1 MRFLYLFVFHVSCSF
16 LNYGFSSNLCLDCDS
31 PSGSL
36 YYGECLTLILIQGN
50 YYCKDEA
57 LMINKYTIEI
67 NCYDAF
73 QILMF
78 SFGIFFLLWFLFLH
92 LSAQVNYVV
101 FNTDLNLYNKNKT
114 VLVSSQSILI
124 FLSIIS
130 LGLLLCECKTE
141 LFLLL
146 IIRCYPNFGNDI
158 LYLSLNEFNITS
170 RVTSATLLL
179 YIFSISVTPVTC
191 ILCLFMFQIWCYSYM
206 KRIPCWLPVF
216 LIVISNDI
224 YLNPGPHLSEQF
236 FQFYVMEFKLVS

>member
-1 MRFLYLFVFHVSCSF
+1 M
-16 LNYGFSSNLCLDCDS
+16 
-31 PSGSL
+31 
-36 YYGECLTLILIQGN
+36 
-50 YYCKDEA
+50 
-57 LMINKYTIEI
+57 
-67 NCYDAF
+67 
-73 QILMF
+73 
-78 SFGIFFLLWFLFLH
+78 
-92 LSAQVNYVV
+92 

-124 FLSIIS
+124 FSSIIS

-158 LYLSLNEFNITS
+158 LYLSLNKFNITS
-170 RVTSATLLL
+170 RVTSVTLLL

-191 ILCLFMFQIWCYSYM
+191 ILCLFMFQIWCYSYV

-224 YLNPGPHLSEQF
+224 HLNPGPHYQNNF
-236 FQFYVMEFKLVS
+236 FNFMSWNLNSLAKDNFQRVRLIEAHNYI